1 MNISDFLLLIPVIAM
16 IALLLIGFPIA
27 FSLAISGII
36 GILIVTGDLNTLVNL
51 LGMVTFDTVANY
63 TLTTVPMF
71 ILLAFWA
78 SSGGLAEDL
87 FQAASNWFG
96 HIRGGLAVGTC
107 VAVGIFGAMSGVT
120 MAAASVMTQVALPR
134 MRDAGYS
141 DTMSAGVVG
150 VGATT
155 DCLIPPSVGLVI
167 YGIMTETSIG
177 KLLLAGIV
185 PGVMVLILL
194 SALILVWATV
204 RPQDAPRQ
212 PSVPWSERWRSLWHI
227 WPSLFLI
234 LMILGLLY
242 AGVCTPTEVGGIGA
256 FFACL
261 FGILFGNLRW
271 RGIIDAIKLTIQTT
285 VMIFMILIG
294 AFIFGYFMTLSGI
307 PQKVMVFAGALE
319 VNRWFIMIGIV
330 VAYFI
335 ISMFMDELP
344 LMLITLQ
351 LTFPLVLSLGFDP
364 VWFGIMNMMMTMMGL
379 VFPPVGMI
387 AFVVSA
393 VSKIELHRVFIGTS
407 ILMTGIVVTTIMI
420 CIFPEI
426 VTWLPSTMR

>member
-1 MNISDFLLLIPVIAM
+1 MNVTDFLLLVPIIAM
-16 IALLLIGFPIA
+16 VVLLLIGFPIA
-27 FSLAISGII
+27 FSLAISGIL
-36 GILIVTGDLNTLVNL
+36 GILIVTGDLNTLMNL

-87 FQAASNWFG
+87 FKAASNWFG
-96 HIRGGLAVGTC
+96 HLRGGLAIGTF

-134 MRDAGYS
+134 MREAGYS

-185 PGVMVLILL
+185 PGILVLVLLSGLIL
-194 SALILVWATV
+194 IWATI
-204 RPQDAPRQ
+204 RPQDAPTL
-212 PSVPWSERWRSLWHI
+212 PGVSWPERWRSLLHI

-242 AGVCTPTEVGGIGA
+242 AGICTPTEVGGIGA

-261 FGILFGNLRW
+261 FGILFGNLKW
-271 RGIIDAIKLTIQTT
+271 KAIIEAVRLTIQTT
-285 VMIFMILIG
+285 AMIFMILIG

-307 PQKVMVFAGALE
+307 PQKVMAFASELE

-330 VAYFI
+330 VCYFV

-351 LTFPLVLSLGFDP
+351 LTFPLVMALGFDP
-364 VWFGIMNMMMTMMGL
+364 IWFGIMNMMMTMMGL
-379 VFPPVGMI
+379 VFPPVGLI

-393 VSKIELHRVFIGTS
+393 VSKIELHRVFVGTS
-407 ILMTGIVVTTIMI
+407 ILMSGIIITTILI